1 MCPDF
6 RSDDVR
12 VAGEEVDLGVAGE
25 EDNRLTGDGAEEVGL
40 ESFGLK
46 SQKLPESS
54 ETEKKLQ
61 DWSRDYWEN
70 LCHGRIRLRMR
81 IVQVALSFFPDTQ
94 TSKVQDYLKK
104 LSRGEICVTNFMPP
118 ANGASLGSYFC
129 VKNLI
134 IA

>member
-54 ETEKKLQ
+54 ETENKITRLVKGEFM
-61 DWSRDYWEN
+61 SRSDKTLYED
-70 LCHGRIRLRMR
+70 C
-81 IVQVALSFFPDTQ
+81 
-94 TSKVQDYLKK
+94 
-104 LSRGEICVTNFMPP
+104 
-118 ANGASLGSYFC
+118 
-129 VKNLI
+129 
-134 IA
+134 